1 EQRRAHEQRDVEQ
14 VERLVG
20 GRNRVGRHYSEIP
33 ENVSGNIALFSKD
46 RVAYDDVHGAAP
58 RPTGFPEGVS

>member
-1 EQRRAHEQRDVEQ
+1 EQRCAHEQRDVEQ

-20 GRNRVGRHYSEIP
+20 ARNRIGRHYSEFP
-33 ENVSGNIALFSKD
+33 ENVSGNIAVFSKD

-58 RPTGFPEGVS
+58 QPARFT